1 MAMTAKTRPSI
12 VYPPDLPISQAA
24 EEIKEAILGHSVVI
38 IAGETGSGKSTQLPK
53 MCLDIGRGQ
62 QGLIGCTQ
70 PRRIA
75 ARSVARRVAEELGG
89 VLGQRVGFQVR
100 FREQLSASTQ
110 IKFMTDGILL
120 SEIHRDRDL
129 QRYDTLII
137 DEAHERSLNIDFLLG
152 YLKTLILRR
161 PELKVIITSA
171 TINTEK
177 FSKHFTNAPIIQ
189 VEGRGY
195 PVEVEYLPP
204 TEGEPLPVL
213 IKRALDRLTQ
223 IDPLGD
229 VLVFLPGER
238 EIFHVAK
245 WLRRANLRH
254 TEVLPLYARLPA
266 DAQDK
271 IFNVGVGRR
280 IVLATNVAETSLTV
294 PGIRFVIDSGLAR
307 ISRYT
312 AHSRVL
318 RLPIEPISQAACQQ
332 RSGRCGR
339 VGPGVCIRLFDES
352 DFVSRA
358 PFTEPEIVRASLVG
372 VILQMRSLN
381 LGDPEHFPFIDQP
394 PNRLLGEAWQ
404 TLYELGAVDE
414 DKRLTQVG
422 KTLARLPIDARFGRV
437 LIEAKKRQV
446 LDPILVLVASMSMSD
461 VRDRPLDQQ
470 QSADLAHR
478 AFLVPGSDFLTQL
491 KIWDWWQQTRK
502 ENSTNQANNLAKK
515 QFLAPNRLHE
525 WSQLYN
531 QLKDMAKDE
540 GWLSSA
546 QAKDFETEVHR
557 SLLSGLLSMI
567 GRLDDQGIYEG
578 VRGHRFRIFPG
589 SVLAKSQ
596 PAWVMAAERVDTGQT
611 YARMVSSL
619 NPEWLET
626 QAGHLIKRRV
636 FDPYWS
642 RRTGRVL
649 GYEQLSLHGLVV
661 VAKRRTHYGPHDPK
675 TAREI
680 FIRHALAQG
689 QINFDAKFIQH
700 NEQLKNLLAQ
710 HEHKQRRRDLLAS
723 DEALVRFF
731 DEQLPA
737 NIYTTK
743 GFIQWYQSL
752 SEEVAQ
758 RLLLDQASLLRDEA
772 TLSDQEAFPDA
783 WVVGSEH
790 CPLHYHF
797 EPGHEADGV
806 TLDCPLHLINQL
818 DEARLE
824 WLVPGLVEEKIASLI
839 SSLRKSQRRLLV
851 PIKDYAKAA
860 LERLEEPSGSLIER
874 LAIILSQLS
883 GLTITGDDFNFD
895 KVPAHLNMR
904 IRVIDESGEV
914 LGQSRDVG
922 AMKARWG
929 AKARAQFMARQAN
942 EWHQDGISRH
952 QLKALPAEIT
962 TAGGHKAW
970 PAWVAQGTK
979 VGIRVFD
986 DSDDAGLAHQEA
998 LVALCKD
1005 GLADKIKYL
1014 KKNVPLSHAAQVA
1027 WTTQESVDD
1036 LLEALIGQLL
1046 HELIEAQ
1053 GGPSIKDPE
1062 SLAICLQS
1070 IRPILVERYQ
1080 GALKFLDQII
1090 VRWHQCLVKANDL
1103 HYAAPRNIDDVLSQ
1117 LQDLVYP
1124 SFLAD
1129 IALDKLKDYERY
1141 LKAIEIRLQSLE
1153 FDPKKDWDKTQQ
1165 ISPYWS
1171 RYLAYLGE
1179 GHWYTPAVDRF
1190 RWALEEYRVQLFAQ
1204 RLGTAQKVS
1213 TKRLDELWAEIA

>member
-1 MAMTAKTRPSI
+1 MSAKTQPSI
-12 VYPPDLPISQAA
+12 AYSPELPITQALD
-24 EEIKEAILGHSVVI
+24 EIKQAILSHSVVI

-62 QGLIGCTQ
+62 AGLIGCTQ

-75 ARSVARRVAEELGG
+75 ARSVAKRVAEELGG
-89 VLGQRVGFQVR
+89 ELGQRVGFQVR
-100 FREQLSASTQ
+100 FREQLSADTQ

-129 QRYDTLII
+129 KRYDTLII

-152 YLKTLILRR
+152 YLKGLITRR

-177 FSKHFTNAPIIQ
+177 FSKHFSDAPVIE

-195 PVEVEYLPP
+195 PVAVEYLPP
-204 TEGEPLPVL
+204 AEAETLPAL
-213 IKRALDRLTQ
+213 IKRALDRLTH

-238 EIFHVAK
+238 EIFHVAQ

-266 DAQDK
+266 EAQDK

-352 DFVSRA
+352 DYVSRA

-372 VILQMRSLN
+372 VILQMRSLD
-381 LGDPEHFPFIDQP
+381 LGDPEDFPFIDQP

-414 DKRLTQVG
+414 DRRLTQVG
-422 KTLARLPIDARFGRV
+422 KTLARLPIDARFGRM
-437 LIEAKKRQV
+437 LIEAKNRQV
-446 LDPILVLVASMSMSD
+446 IEPMLVLVASMSLSD
-461 VRDRPLDQQ
+461 VRDRPLEHQQAADQ
-470 QSADLAHR
+470 AHR
-478 AFLVPGSDFLTQL
+478 SFVVPGSDFLTQL
-491 KIWDWWQQTRK
+491 KIWDWWQETRK
-502 ENSTNQANNLAKK
+502 DHSTNQANKLAKA

-525 WSQLYN
+525 WTQLYR
-531 QLKDMAKDE
+531 QLKEMARDE
-540 GWLSSA
+540 GWLVSG
-546 QAKDFETEVHR
+546 QPKDWEIEVHR
-557 SLLSGLLSMI
+557 SLLAGLLSMI

-578 VRGHRFRIFPG
+578 VRGHRFKIFPG

-611 YARMVSSL
+611 FARVVATL
-619 NPEWLET
+619 NPEWLEH
-626 QAGHLIKRRV
+626 QAGHLMKRRV

-642 RRTGRVL
+642 RRTGRVM

-661 VAKRRTHYGPHDPK
+661 MAKRRTHYGPHDPK
-675 TAREI
+675 GARDL

-689 QINFDAKFIQH
+689 QINFGADFIKH

-731 DEQLPA
+731 DGQLPQD
-737 NIYTTK
+737 IYTTK
-743 GFIQWYQSL
+743 AFIRWYESL
-752 SEEVAQ
+752 SEDARQ
-758 RLLLDQASLLRDEA
+758 GLLLDQASLLRDEA
-772 TLSDQEAFPDA
+772 TLSDEEAFPDE
-783 WVVGSEH
+783 WLLGVERYR
-790 CPLHYHF
+790 LHYHF
-797 EPGHEADGV
+797 EPGHDADGV

-818 DEARLE
+818 DEDRLG

-839 SSLRKSQRRLLV
+839 ASLRKSQRRLLV
-851 PIKDYAKAA
+851 PIKEYAKAA
-860 LERLEEPSGSLIER
+860 LERLEHPSGSLLQR
-874 LAIILSQLS
+874 LATVLSQLS
-883 GLTITGDDFNFD
+883 GLEITPSDFNFE
-895 KVPAHLNMR
+895 KVPKHLIMR
-904 IRVIDESGEV
+904 VRVMDESGEV
-914 LGQSRDVG
+914 LGQGRDVS
-922 AMKARWG
+922 ALKEKWG
-929 AKARAQFMARQAN
+929 AEARAQFMARQADQ
-942 EWHQDGISRH
+942 WQQDGISRH
-952 QLKALPAEIT
+952 QLKPLPIEIT
-962 TAGGHKAW
+962 TSGGHQAW
-970 PAWVAQGTK
+970 PAWVAQGSK
-979 VGIRVFD
+979 VGIRLFD
-986 DSDDAGLAHQEA
+986 DPDDADLSHQEA

-1005 GLADKIKYL
+1005 GLADKIKYA
-1014 KKNVPLSHAAQVA
+1014 KKNIKLSHAAQVA
-1027 WTTQESVDD
+1027 WTTQQSVDD
-1036 LLEALIGQLL
+1036 LLDGLIGQLL
-1046 HELIEAQ
+1046 HGLIEEA
-1053 GGPSIKDPE
+1053 GGPSIRDPQA
-1062 SLAICLQS
+1062 LDACLRS
-1070 IRPILVERYQ
+1070 IRTSLIEQYQ
-1080 GALKFLDQII
+1080 TSIDVLDQVII
-1090 VRWHQCLVKANDL
+1090 RWHHCWVQANDL

-1124 SFLAD
+1124 SFVAD
-1129 IALDKLKDYERY
+1129 IEPAKLKDYERY
-1141 LKAIEIRLQSLE
+1141 LKAVEIRLQSLE
-1153 FDPKKDWDKTQQ
+1153 FDPTKDWDKTKQ

-1213 TKRLDELWAEIA
+1213 PKRLDELWADVV